1 MLSSLLVSVIVLS
14 SATFAFAETT
24 TLKVEGM
31 HCAACKKSVTSKVC
45 NSEEISLNL
54 EKCTVEFNAKTKIG
68 TVTLISKE
76 NKKID
81 LSAIETAITDAS
93 ADFKVIKKETK

>member
-1 MLSSLLVSVIVLS
+1 MLSSLLISALVLS
-14 SATFAFAETT
+14 TGAFAETT

-31 HCAACKKSVTSKVC
+31 HCKACKKSVTSKVC

-68 TVTLISKE
+68 TVTLVSKE

-81 LSAIETAITDAS
+81 VAAVETAITAAGS
-93 ADFKVIKKETK
+93 DFKVIKKETK